1 MNPGYHRSTL
11 KNTGP
16 RAHVQKPYCAGCPV
30 LKTGFFA
37 ALNGPSKNLLN
48 CLMEYGRYN
57 PRQILYQE
65 GNPATRIYAIKTG
78 YIKTF
83 RTHPLGKDQVIQ
95 LAKPGDVINLEGIH
109 GGRCT
114 VTAEVLMDSEI
125 CFFEIRRLMD
135 MAARNNQLANEI
147 MRLMAYSIE
156 QSQMRI
162 LDFGTRTAKAR
173 LARFLL
179 DLLPH
184 QEVHH
189 PAEEPKG
196 LRKKPLKPLE
206 VILPL
211 TRQEIADLIGVR
223 LETISRLFLLL
234 KSKGVVS
241 TERRLVRVHDVDRLL
256 ALAR

>member
-11 KNTGP
+11 KNTGAP
-16 RAHVQKPYCAGCPV
+16 KPLQKPYCSGCPV

-48 CLMEYGRYN
+48 CIMEYGRYN
-57 PRQILYQE
+57 PRQILFQE
-65 GNPATRIYAIKTG
+65 GNPATRIYAIKAG
-78 YIKTF
+78 FVKTF

-95 LAKPGDVINLEGIH
+95 LATPGDVINLEGIH

-114 VTAEVLMDSEI
+114 VTAEVLMESEI
-125 CFFEIRRLMD
+125 CFFEVRRLMD
-135 MAARNNQLANEI
+135 LAARNSSLAMEI
-147 MRLMAYSIE
+147 MRLMSFSIE
-156 QSQMRI
+156 QSQRRI

-184 QEVHH
+184 DVVHATEDVPRKRSAKPVAEVT
-189 PAEEPKG
+189 
-196 LRKKPLKPLE
+196 
-206 VILPL
+206 LPL

-223 LETISRLFLLL
+223 LETISRLFLTLRDKKVL
-234 KSKGVVS
+234 T
-241 TERRLVRVHDVDRLL
+241 TERRIVRVHDIDRLI
-256 ALAR
+256 ALGR